1 MVKMEQSI
9 YIRRK
14 YHRSLNTYHLFE
26 SFLYGEF
33 YSKVSETD
41 DIDNKYL
48 ESLENNDYYID
59 IDFIHDLFDSIW
71 EFSEQIDVNPRLSE
85 NLISEILFSSN
96 EDDDFFKLTKEFD
109 LFDFDYKTLEEIRN
123 YSLDIILEHN
133 GRIKMKHF
141 FKNYNIFLK
150 GEMVSKFRVEL
161 LTAEDNICMN

>member
-1 MVKMEQSI
+1 MEKSI

-41 DIDNKYL
+41 DINNKYL
-48 ESLENNDYYID
+48 EALEDNDYYID
-59 IDFIHDLFDSIW
+59 KKFLSDLFDSIW

-85 NLISEILFSSN
+85 NLISEILFSYN

-109 LFDFDYKTLEEIRN
+109 LFDFDYKTLEEIRD
-123 YSLDIILEHN
+123 YSFSIMNEHN
-133 GRIKMKHF
+133 GQMKMKHF

-150 GEMVSKFRVEL
+150 GEMISKFRVEL

>member
-1 MVKMEQSI
+1 MEQSI
-9 YIRRK
+9 FIRRK

-48 ESLENNDYYID
+48 EALENNDYFID
-59 IDFIHDLFDSIW
+59 KDFISDLFDSIW
-71 EFSEQIDVNPRLSE
+71 EFSEQIDVNPILSE

-109 LFDFDYKTLEEIRN
+109 LFDFDYKILEEIKD
-123 YSLDIILEHN
+123 YSLAIMKEHGN
-133 GRIKMKHF
+133 KMKMKHF
-141 FKNYNIFLK
+141 YKNYNLFLK

-161 LTAEDNICMN
+161 LTAEDSICLN

>member
-1 MVKMEQSI
+1 MEKSV

-41 DIDNKYL
+41 DVDNKYL
-48 ESLENNDYYID
+48 ESLENNDYIID
-59 IDFIHDLFDSIW
+59 TEFINNVFDEIW
-71 EFSEQIDVNPRLSE
+71 QFSEQIDINPRLSE

-96 EDDDFFKLTKEFD
+96 EEDDFFKLTKEFD
-109 LFDFDYKTLEEIRN
+109 LFDFDYTTLDEIRS
-123 YSLDIILEHN
+123 YSLSIINEH
-133 GRIKMKHF
+133 GGEMKMKHF

-150 GEMVSKFRVEL
+150 GGMVSKFRVDL
-161 LTAEDNICMN
+161 LTAEDCICLN

>member
-1 MVKMEQSI
+1 MEQSI

-14 YHRSLNTYHLFE
+14 YHRTLNTYHLFE

-48 ESLENNDYYID
+48 ESLENNDYIID
-59 IDFIHDLFDSIW
+59 KNFIIDVFDEIW
-71 EFSEQIDVNPRLSE
+71 QFSEQIDVNPRLSE
-85 NLISEILFSSN
+85 NLISEILLSSN

-109 LFDFDYKTLEEIRN
+109 LFDFDYNTLDEIRE
-123 YSLDIILEHN
+123 YSLSIMKEHDN
-133 GRIKMKHF
+133 KMKMKHF
-141 FKNYNIFLK
+141 FKNYSIFLK

-161 LTAEDNICMN
+161 LTTEDSICLN

>member
-1 MVKMEQSI
+1 MEKSI

-14 YHRSLNTYHLFE
+14 YHRELNTYHLFE

-48 ESLENNDYYID
+48 ESLENNEYHID
-59 IDFIHDLFDSIW
+59 KKFIYDLFDSIW

-85 NLISEILFSSN
+85 NFISEILLSSD

-109 LFDFDYKTLEEIRN
+109 FSTLN
-123 YSLDIILEHN
+123 TFV
-133 GRIKMKHF
+133 GF
-141 FKNYNIFLK
+141 
-150 GEMVSKFRVEL
+150 
-161 LTAEDNICMN
+161 T

>member
-1 MVKMEQSI
+1 MEQSI

-33 YSKVSETD
+33 YAKVSETD

-48 ESLENNDYYID
+48 EALEKNEYYID
-59 IDFIHDLFDSIW
+59 INFIHDLFDNIW
-71 EFSEQIDVNPRLSE
+71 EFSEQIDINPRLSE
-85 NLISEILFSSN
+85 SLISEILVSSN
-96 EDDDFFKLTKEFD
+96 ENDDIFKLTKEFD

-123 YSLDIILEHN
+123 YSLSIMKEHGN
-133 GRIKMKHF
+133 TMKMKHF

-150 GEMVSKFRVEL
+150 GEMISKFRVEL
-161 LTAEDNICMN
+161 LVAEDSFCLN

>member
-1 MVKMEQSI
+1 MEKSI
-9 YIRRK
+9 FIRRK

-33 YSKVSETD
+33 YSKVSEND

-48 ESLENNDYYID
+48 EALENNEYFID
-59 IDFIHDLFDSIW
+59 IEFILNVFNEIW
-71 EFSEQIDVNPRLSE
+71 LFSEQIDINPRLSE

-109 LFDFDYKTLEEIRN
+109 LFDFDYTTLEEIRN
-123 YSLDIILEHN
+123 YSLFILREH
-133 GRIKMKHF
+133 GDKIKMKHF

-150 GEMVSKFRVEL
+150 GEMISKFRVEL
-161 LTAEDNICMN
+161 LTAEDSFCLN

>member
-1 MVKMEQSI
+1 MEQSVF
-9 YIRRK
+9 IRRK
-14 YHRSLNTYHLFE
+14 YHRTLNTYHLFE

-59 IDFIHDLFDSIW
+59 KKFICDLFDNIW

-85 NLISEILFSSN
+85 NFISEILLSSN
-96 EDDDFFKLTKEFD
+96 ENDDFFKLTKEFD
-109 LFDFDYKTLEEIRN
+109 LFDFDYKTLEEIRD
-123 YSLDIILEHN
+123 YSIGIMNEHQN
-133 GRIKMKHF
+133 TMKMKHF

-150 GEMVSKFRVEL
+150 AEMVSKFRIEL
-161 LTAEDNICMN
+161 LVTEDNICLN

>member
-1 MVKMEQSI
+1 MEKSI

-41 DIDNKYL
+41 DMDNKYL
-48 ESLENNDYYID
+48 EPLEDNDYYID
-59 IDFIHDLFDSIW
+59 KKFLSDLFDSIW

-109 LFDFDYKTLEEIRN
+109 LFDFDYKTLEEISD
-123 YSLDIILEHN
+123 YSFSIMNEHN
-133 GRIKMKHF
+133 GQMKMKHF

-150 GEMVSKFRVEL
+150 GEMISKFRVEL

>member
-1 MVKMEQSI
+1 MEKSI

-14 YHRSLNTYHLFE
+14 YHRELNTYHLFE

-48 ESLENNDYYID
+48 ESLENNEYNID
-59 IDFIHDLFDSIW
+59 KKFICDLFDSIW

-85 NLISEILFSSN
+85 NFISEILLSSD
-96 EDDDFFKLTKEFD
+96 EDNDFFKLTKEFD

-123 YSLDIILEHN
+123 YSLLIMNEHD
-133 GRIKMKHF
+133 GQMKMKHF

-150 GEMVSKFRVEL
+150 GEMISKFRVKL
-161 LTAEDNICMN
+161 LTASDNICLN

>member
-1 MVKMEQSI
+1 MEQSV

-33 YSKVSETD
+33 YAKVSETD
-41 DIDNKYL
+41 DVDNKYL

-96 EDDDFFKLTKEFD
+96 EDDDLFKLTKEFD

-150 GEMVSKFRVEL
+150 GEMISKFRVEL
-161 LTAEDNICMN
+161 LISEDSFCLN

>member
-1 MVKMEQSI
+1 MEQSI

-14 YHRSLNTYHLFE
+14 YHRTLNTYHLFE

-59 IDFIHDLFDSIW
+59 NDFINDLFDSIW
-71 EFSEQIDVNPRLSE
+71 DFSEQIDVNPVLSE
-85 NLISEILFSSN
+85 NFINEILSFSN
-96 EDDDFFKLTKEFD
+96 ENDDIFKLTKEFD

-123 YSLDIILEHN
+123 YSLLIMNEHN
-133 GRIKMKHF
+133 GQMKMKHF

-150 GEMVSKFRVEL
+150 GEMISKFRVEL
-161 LTAEDNICMN
+161 LTAEDNICLN

>member
-1 MVKMEQSI
+1 MEQSI

>member
-1 MVKMEQSI
+1 MEQSI

-14 YHRSLNTYHLFE
+14 YHRTLNTYHLFE

-59 IDFIHDLFDSIW
+59 KDFIDDLFDNIW
-71 EFSEQIDVNPRLSE
+71 DFSEQIDVNPVLSE
-85 NLISEILFSSN
+85 NFINEILSFSN
-96 EDDDFFKLTKEFD
+96 ENDDIFKLTKEFD
-109 LFDFDYKTLEEIRN
+109 LFDFDYTTLDEIRK
-123 YSLDIILEHN
+123 YSLSIIKEHN
-133 GRIKMKHF
+133 GKIKMKHF

-150 GEMVSKFRVEL
+150 GKMVSKYRVEL
-161 LTAEDNICMN
+161 LTAEDNICLN

>member
-1 MVKMEQSI
+1 MEKSI

-48 ESLENNDYYID
+48 EALEDNDYYID
-59 IDFIHDLFDSIW
+59 ENFLNDLFDSIW

-85 NLISEILFSSN
+85 NLISEILFSSD

-109 LFDFDYKTLEEIRN
+109 LFDFDYKTLEEIRD
-123 YSLDIILEHN
+123 YSFSIMNEHN
-133 GRIKMKHF
+133 GQMKMKHF

-150 GEMVSKFRVEL
+150 GEMISKFRVEL
-161 LTAEDNICMN
+161 LTAEDSICLN

>member
-1 MVKMEQSI
+1 MEQSI

-14 YHRSLNTYHLFE
+14 YHRTLNTYHLFE

-48 ESLENNDYYID
+48 ESLENNDYHID
-59 IDFIHDLFDSIW
+59 KKFIYDLFDSIW
-71 EFSEQIDVNPRLSE
+71 EFSEQIDTNPRLSE
-85 NLISEILFSSN
+85 NLISEILLSSN

-123 YSLDIILEHN
+123 YSLLIMNEHD
-133 GRIKMKHF
+133 GQMKMKHF

-150 GEMVSKFRVEL
+150 GEMVSKFRIEL
-161 LTAEDNICMN
+161 LTAEDNICLN

>member
-1 MVKMEQSI
+1 MEKSI

-48 ESLENNDYYID
+48 EALEDNDYYID
-59 IDFIHDLFDSIW
+59 EKFLNDLFDSIW

-85 NLISEILFSSN
+85 NLISEILFSSD

-109 LFDFDYKTLEEIRN
+109 LFDFDYKTLEEIRD
-123 YSLDIILEHN
+123 YSFSIMNEHN
-133 GRIKMKHF
+133 GQMKMKHF

-150 GEMVSKFRVEL
+150 GEMISRFRVEL
-161 LTAEDNICMN
+161 LTAEDSICLN